1 MTTMYSMT
9 TRENHP
15 AGDDSRRARPG
26 RLAMTPGRRA
36 ALLFGVPVCV
46 SLVLA
51 TGVSLVGDIGTAH
64 YRLHLTFPAS
74 ATRIAVSTE
83 GGQLT
88 LGQAAIDQATLT
100 GTAQYSLI
108 RPHAPVASLNDGLAS
123 YVYRCPIPV
132 GNCGLD
138 ATVTVPAGMSASV
151 STDGGNA
158 AVIGTTGT
166 VSLNTGGGELTAQD
180 VSGAVTLSTGGG
192 DITAANV
199 SGTLA
204 LNTDGGDIQASAIR
218 SAGVTASSGGGNITI
233 VFTTVPRDVSVS
245 TGGGDI
251 TIEVPPGP
259 AKYRVTATP
268 GGGNVSDSL
277 QPSLSAPN
285 VITATTGGG
294 NITIGY
300 S

>member
-1 MTTMYSMT
+1 MIAMYSMT
-9 TRENHP
+9 TQANRP
-15 AGDDSRRARPG
+15 AGDDPRRARPG
-26 RLAMTPGRRA
+26 RLAMTAGRRT

-46 SLVLA
+46 ALVAA
-51 TGVSLVGDIGTAH
+51 TGLSFVGDIGTAH
-64 YRLHLTFPAS
+64 YPLHLTFPAS
-74 ATRIAVSTE
+74 VRRIAVSDG

-88 LGQAAIDQATLT
+88 LKQAAVGQATLT
-100 GTAQYSLI
+100 GIAEYSLV
-108 RPHAPVASLNDGLAS
+108 RPHPPVASVNDGLAS

-138 ATVTVPAGMSASV
+138 ATVTVPLGMAASV
-151 STDGGNA
+151 STGGGNA
-158 AVIGTTGT
+158 TVIGTTGT
-166 VSLNTGGGELTAQD
+166 VSLDTGGGELSAQD

-192 DITAANV
+192 NINADRV
-199 SGTLA
+199 SGTLS

-218 SAGVTASSGGGNITI
+218 STGVTASSGGGDITI

-251 TIEVPPGP
+251 TIEVPPGS
-259 AKYRVTATP
+259 AKYHVTASP
-268 GGGNVSDSL
+268 GGGSVSDSL
-277 QPSLSAPN
+277 TPSPSAPN